1 MSEIVNVV
9 VAVAVIV
16 FIFKW
21 ATSSSASSNDP
32 ANVAA
37 RALGFRPKKVTDAEV
52 DTITAMFPDIPRS
65 NIHYDLIRTG
75 NVERTS
81 NKILER
87 GFLDAPPPA
96 YHTAYPAQP
105 PTPAPL
111 PVRIGTSSTAASGS
125 SKGKSQETLISR
137 YHLQTRVSSNG
148 SPSTPGRLSSDGAT
162 NSSTPNPAAAADD
175 HPEMLPGGKAKWE
188 DSAEKREAS
197 LRERKAQM
205 VLAARKRFEAQQ
217 AAAGQARP

>member
-21 ATSSSASSNDP
+21 ATSSSTPSNDP
-32 ANVAA
+32 DNVAA
-37 RALGFRPKKVTDAEV
+37 RALGFRPKKITDDEV
-52 DTITAMFPDIPRS
+52 DTITAMFPDIPRP

-96 YHTAYPAQP
+96 YFTAYPSQP
-105 PTPAPL
+105 SAPL
-111 PVRIGTSSTAASGS
+111 PVRLATASGS
-125 SKGKSQETLISR
+125 SKAKSQETLISR
-137 YHLQTRVSSNG
+137 YHLQTR
-148 SPSTPGRLSSDGAT
+148 LSSDGSSSSPSPST
-162 NSSTPNPAAAADD
+162 EINSGTSPAAADN

-217 AAAGQARP
+217 AQAKA